1 MHSLFGMADSIG
13 LGLMTSGTTE
23 TSVRRIKPLLDSG
36 REKMSSYLAA
46 GCSPET
52 GKFIE
57 FITAQENGREEKDID
72 SENFKLDMLSAMLNE
87 AVIAASENEGNI
99 TEALFDAVGLSEN
112 FSFYYKK
119 YGYEKISE
127 SLDSLRT
134 YTGISS
140 YETADKKLYDTY
152 FC

>member
-1 MHSLFGMADSIG
+1 
-13 LGLMTSGTTE
+13 
-23 TSVRRIKPLLDSG
+23 
-36 REKMSSYLAA
+36 
-46 GCSPET
+46 
-52 GKFIE
+52 